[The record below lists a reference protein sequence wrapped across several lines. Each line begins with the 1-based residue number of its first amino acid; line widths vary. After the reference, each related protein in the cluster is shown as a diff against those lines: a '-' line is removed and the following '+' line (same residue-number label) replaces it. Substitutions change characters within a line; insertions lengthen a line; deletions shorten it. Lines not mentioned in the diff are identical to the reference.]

1 MNLDTYDL
9 PEEQFKHLVHDKSDL
24 LCELLRQ
31 HTIALNSFGF
41 SAYLKDPKFVW
52 DTFQEVLYAASE
64 DARVIQKEKNP
75 DVQTQILFS
84 LPQSPPCARAGFDC
98 QILAPRTQAPIL

>member
-9 PEEQFKHLVHDKSDL
+9 PEEQFKHLVQGKSDL

-31 HTIALNSFGF
+31 HVITLNVSNLT
-41 SAYLKDPKFVW
+41 SYSKDPKFVW
-52 DTFQEVLYAASE
+52 DSFQEVLYAASE

-75 DVQTQILFS
+75 DVIKRRRYSFEE
-84 LPQSPPCARAGFDC
+84 
-98 QILAPRTQAPIL
+98 PIEKEIKKTEE

>member
-9 PEEQFKHLVHDKSDL
+9 PEEQFKHLVQNKSDL

-75 DVQTQILFS
+75 DAIKRRRYSFE
-84 LPQSPPCARAGFDC
+84 ADMEEEFKK
-98 QILAPRTQAPIL
+98 IKE